1 MLRFATIIIMLSSL
15 VSVKLAETLGKLLQG
30 WKMQR

>member
-15 VSVKLAETLGKLLQG
+15 VSGPETLGKLLQG

>member
-15 VSVKLAETLGKLLQG
+15 VSKLAETLGKLLQG